1 MNILTLENIEKN
13 YSERKLFDQASF
25 YLQEGEKVGII
36 GINGTG
42 KSTLLRMM
50 AGEEEPD
57 EGRVVYANHVVV
69 RMLPQQPVFATG
81 ATVIQAVL
89 GTQAVSGDEK
99 SHWEDLH
106 TKHADGVTSEAQN
119 MDRFALE
126 AEHVDVDHFTR
137 EAQAKQML
145 SELGITDFDVPVG
158 TLSGGLKKRVAIV
171 SALLSEADI
180 LLMDEPTNHLDG
192 QTSQW
197 LENYLKQYRGAVVL
211 VTHDRYFLDSVV
223 NRIVEIDKG
232 QMYSYDANYAGFLEL
247 KAAREDMEDA
257 SERKRQSILR
267 VELEWVK
274 RGARART
281 TKQKARLERYEELK
295 SRRAPIRDGSVELS
309 SISSRMGRTTVE
321 LHHVSKGYDRTLFS
335 DFNYIFLKGDR
346 IGFVGENGCGKTT
359 MMKLIAGIIK
369 PDTGEVVVGQTV
381 KIGYYSQEW
390 ENDPS
395 AGIAYMDPQARVIDY
410 IRDTAEYVRTK
421 DGLVSASSMLDKF
434 LFPPQEQYARIEK
447 LSGGEKKR
455 LNLLRVLMEAPNV
468 LILDEPTNDLD
479 IQTLTILEDYLDSF
493 DGIVIVVSH
502 DRYFLDRVTKRLFV
516 FEPCG
521 IRQFEGNYSDY
532 ALVREMEGAAVASS
546 ADASAGKTGEG
557 KGSKGSAAGNGQAA
571 VGDDSVGVSEPV
583 SKAEE
588 RARQG
593 RAHATKVKFTYKEQ
607 KDWDTI
613 EDQIAALEEK
623 IGSLEGQI
631 AANAKDFVKLNE
643 LMKEKEQAEAQLEER
658 MERWM
663 YLQEKYDEITASRE

>member
-13 YSERKLFDQASF
+13 YSERKLFDKASF

-57 EGRVVYANHVVV
+57 DGRIVFANHVVV
-69 RMLPQQPVFATG
+69 CMLPQQPVFAENM
-81 ATVIQAVL
+81 TVIQAAL
-89 GTQAVSGDEK
+89 GMDTFPGRGLQPFGGDVTQSLPDMQKISVDT
-99 SHWEDLH
+99 SHF
-106 TKHADGVTSEAQN
+106 SI
-119 MDRFALE
+119 
-126 AEHVDVDHFTR
+126 

-145 SELGITDFDVPVG
+145 AELGITDFDVAVH

-171 SALLSEADI
+171 RTLLSEADI
-180 LLMDEPTNHLDG
+180 LLMDEPTNHLDS

-197 LENYLKQYRGAVVL
+197 LENYLKKYRGAVVL

-257 SERKRQSILR
+257 GERKRQSILR

-295 SRRAPIRDGSVELS
+295 SRRAPVRDGSVELS
-309 SISSRMGRTTVE
+309 SISSRLGRTTVE
-321 LHHVSKGYDRTLFS
+321 LHHVGKSYDRKLFS
-335 DFNYIFLKGDR
+335 DFTYIFLKGDR

-359 MMKLIAGIIK
+359 MMKIIAGFIS
-369 PDTGEVVVGQTV
+369 PDEGEVVVGQTV

-390 ENDPS
+390 ENNPS

-516 FEPCG
+516 FEPGG

-532 ALVREMEGAAVASS
+532 ALVREMERVVGELPG
-546 ADASAGKTGEG
+546 DAGKNGSG
-557 KGSKGSAAGNGQAA
+557 KAG
-571 VGDDSVGVSEPV
+571 SVGENINGTDKAAPVDVSGTDYR
-583 SKAEE
+583 AQE

-593 RAHATKVKFTYKEQ
+593 RAHSVKVKFTYKEQ
-607 KDWDTI
+607 QDWETI
-613 EDQIAALEEK
+613 EDQIAALEGK
-623 IGSLEGQI
+623 IESLEGQI

-643 LMKEKEQAEAQLEER
+643 LMSEKEQTEGALEER

-663 YLQEKYDEITASRE
+663 YLQEKYEEIMASKE

>member
-13 YSERKLFDQASF
+13 YSERKLFDKASF

-57 EGRVVYANHVVV
+57 EGRIVYANHVVV
-69 RMLPQQPVFATG
+69 QMLPQQPVFTQG
-81 ATVIQAVL
+81 ATVIQAAL
-89 GTQAVSGDEK
+89 GAGSVHGE
-99 SHWEDLH
+99 
-106 TKHADGVTSEAQN
+106 KHASGKDGQMQN
-119 MDRFALE
+119 MDHAVLE
-126 AEHVDVDHFTR
+126 AQHADVDHFTR

-145 SELGITDFDVPVG
+145 SELGITEFDAPVE
-158 TLSGGLKKRVAIV
+158 TFSGGLRKRVAIV
-171 SALLSEADI
+171 RALLSEADI
-180 LLMDEPTNHLDG
+180 LLMDEPTNHLDS

-211 VTHDRYFLDSVV
+211 VTHERYFLDSVV

-295 SRRAPIRDGSVELS
+295 SRRAPVRDGSVELS

-321 LHHVSKGYDRTLFS
+321 LHHVGKSYDRMLFS

-359 MMKLIAGIIK
+359 MMKLIAGIIQ

-395 AGIAYMDPQARVIDY
+395 AGIAYMDSQARVIDY

-516 FEPCG
+516 FEPGG

-532 ALVREMEGAAVASS
+532 ALVREMEGAVGAPS
-546 ADASAGKTGEG
+546 ADVSAGKTGVG
-557 KGSKGSAAGNGQAA
+557 KGSTGSAAGNGQAA
-571 VGDDSVGVSEPV
+571 AGDDSVGASEPV
-583 SKAEE
+583 SKAGE

-593 RAHATKVKFTYKEQ
+593 RTHATKVKFTYKEQ
-607 KDWDTI
+607 QDWDTI

-643 LMKEKEQAEAQLEER
+643 LMAAKEQAEAQLEER

-663 YLQEKYDEITASRE
+663 YLQEKYDEIAASRE

>member
-13 YSERKLFDQASF
+13 YSERKLFDKASF
-25 YLQEGEKVGII
+25 FLQEGEKVGII

-57 EGRVVYANHVVV
+57 GGRMVLANHVVV
-69 RMLPQQPVFATG
+69 RMLPQQPVFAAG
-81 ATVIQAVL
+81 ATVIQGAL
-89 GTQAVSGDEK
+89 GLQPVQGSATQTS
-99 SHWEDLH
+99 SEDLMQDLSDIH
-106 TKHADGVTSEAQN
+106 GKHLDT
-119 MDRFALE
+119 
-126 AEHVDVDHFTR
+126 DHFVL

-145 SELGITDFDVPVG
+145 TELGITDFDVAVE

-171 SALLSEADI
+171 STLLSEADI
-180 LLMDEPTNHLDG
+180 LLMDEPTNHLDS

-197 LENYLKQYRGAVVL
+197 LENYLKTYRGAVVL

-247 KAAREDMEDA
+247 KAAREDAEDA

-295 SRRAPIRDGSVELS
+295 NRRAPVRDGSVELS

-321 LHHVSKGYDRTLFS
+321 LHHVSKGYDRQLFT
-335 DFNYIFLKGDR
+335 DFSYIFLKGDR

-359 MMKLIAGIIK
+359 MMKLIAGIIR
-369 PDTGEVVVGQTV
+369 PDAGEVVVGQTV

-395 AGIAYMDPQARVIDY
+395 AGIAYMDPQVRVIDY

-493 DGIVIVVSH
+493 EGIVIVVSH

-516 FEPCG
+516 FESGG

-532 ALVREMEGAAVASS
+532 ALVREMELAEMAAGTNIA
-546 ADASAGKTGEG
+546 AGKTGAG
-557 KGSKGSAAGNGQAA
+557 KQTGDKETASDTTDGSA
-571 VGDDSVGVSEPV
+571 DDTTPL

-593 RAHATKVKFTYKEQ
+593 RAHSTKVKFTYKEQ
-607 KDWDTI
+607 QDWDTI
-613 EDQIAALEEK
+613 EDVIAGLEEK
-623 IGSLEGQI
+623 IGILEGQI

-643 LMKEKEQAEAQLEER
+643 LMAEKEQTEGELEER

-663 YLQEKYDEITASRE
+663 YLQEKYEEIMAAKE

>member
-42 KSTLLRMM
+42 KSTLLRIM
-50 AGEEEPD
+50 AGLEEPD

-69 RMLPQQPVFATG
+69 QMLFQRPVFETG
-81 ATVIQAVL
+81 ATVIEAAL
-89 GTQAVSGDEK
+89 
-99 SHWEDLH
+99 DLQ
-106 TKHADGVTSEAQN
+106 TSSQGENA
-119 MDRFALE
+119 ALSNVQQ
-126 AEHVDVDHFTR
+126 HVDVDHFTR

-145 SELGITDFDVPVG
+145 TELGITDVDAAVE

-171 SALLSEADI
+171 RTLMSEADI
-180 LLMDEPTNHLDG
+180 LLMDEPTNHLDS

-232 QMYSYDANYAGFLEL
+232 QMYSYDTNYAGFLEL

-257 SERKRQSILR
+257 SERKRRSILR

-295 SRRAPIRDGSVELS
+295 NRRAPVRDGSVELS
-309 SISSRMGRTTVE
+309 SVSSRMGRTTVE
-321 LHHVSKGYDRTLFS
+321 LHHVSKSFDRQLFT

-359 MMKLIAGIIK
+359 MMKLIAGILP
-369 PDTGEVVVGQTV
+369 PDEGEVVVGQTV

-390 ENDPS
+390 ENDPA

-479 IQTLTILEDYLDSF
+479 IHTLTILEDYLDSF

-516 FEPCG
+516 FEPGG

-532 ALVREMEGAAVASS
+532 ALVREMESGMTAMDADSGTGKQAAGKGASS
-546 ADASAGKTGEG
+546 GATD
-557 KGSKGSAAGNGQAA
+557 GST
-571 VGDDSVGVSEPV
+571 DDSKQL

-593 RAHATKVKFTYKEQ
+593 RAHSSKVKFTYKEQ
-607 KDWDTI
+607 QDWDTI
-613 EDQIAALEEK
+613 EDVIARLEEK
-623 IGSLEGQI
+623 IDTLEGQI

-643 LMKEKEQAEAQLEER
+643 LMAEKEQAETELEER

-663 YLQEKYDEITASRE
+663 YLQEKYEEMNSQ

>member
-13 YSERKLFDQASF
+13 YSERKLFDKASF

-50 AGEEEPD
+50 AGGEEPD
-57 EGRVVYANHVVV
+57 EGRIVYANHVVV
-69 RMLPQQPVFATG
+69 RMLPQQPVFASG
-81 ATVIQAVL
+81 ATVLQAAL
-89 GTQAVSGDEK
+89 GTQAVSEN
-99 SHWEDLH
+99 SSL
-106 TKHADGVTSEAQN
+106 ADNAYRDCGTLD
-119 MDRFALE
+119 M
-126 AEHVDVDHFTR
+126 HHMDVDHFSR
-137 EAQAKQML
+137 EAQVKQML
-145 SELGITDFDVPVG
+145 GELGITDVDALVE

-171 SALLSEADI
+171 NTLLSEADI
-180 LLMDEPTNHLDG
+180 LLMDEPTNHLDS

-223 NRIVEIDKG
+223 HRIVEIDKG

-257 SERKRQSILR
+257 GERKRQSILR
-267 VELEWVK
+267 VELEWVR

-295 SRRAPIRDGSVELS
+295 SRRAPVRDGSVELS

-321 LHHVSKGYDRTLFS
+321 LHHVGKGYDRQLFK

-359 MMKLIAGIIK
+359 MMKLIAGLLP
-369 PDTGEVVVGQTV
+369 PDEGEVVVGQTV

-395 AGIAYMDPQARVIDY
+395 AGIAYMDPKARVIDY
-410 IRDTAEYVRTK
+410 IRDTAEYVRTE

-516 FEPCG
+516 FEPGG

-532 ALVREMEGAAVASS
+532 ALVREMENTAGGLSEAVS
-546 ADASAGKTGEG
+546 AEKNVSG
-557 KGSKGSAAGNGQAA
+557 KGSAGPEAGNGQSAAGNALPGM
-571 VGDDSVGVSEPV
+571 SEPV
-583 SKAEE
+583 SRAEE

-593 RAHATKVKFTYKEQ
+593 RAHAAKVKFTYKEQ
-607 KDWDTI
+607 QDWNTI
-613 EDQIAALEEK
+613 EDQIAQLEEEISALEE
-623 IGSLEGQI
+623 QI
-631 AANAKDFVKLNE
+631 SANAKDFVKLNE
-643 LMKEKEQAEAQLEER
+643 LMAEKEQAEAKLEER

-663 YLQEKYDEITASRE
+663 YLQEKYEEMEK

>member
-13 YSERKLFDQASF
+13 YSERKLFEKASF

-50 AGEEEPD
+50 TGEEEPD
-57 EGRVVYANHVVV
+57 GGRVVLANHVVV
-69 RMLPQQPVFATG
+69 RMLPQQPVFAAG
-81 ATVIQAVL
+81 ATVMQAAL
-89 GTQAVSGDEK
+89 GVQLSQGREVQTSAGDVMQDLSGI
-99 SHWEDLH
+99 HG
-106 TKHADGVTSEAQN
+106 KHLDT
-119 MDRFALE
+119 
-126 AEHVDVDHFTR
+126 DHFAR

-145 SELGITDFDVPVG
+145 TELGITDFDVAVE

-171 SALLSEADI
+171 ATLLSEADI
-180 LLMDEPTNHLDG
+180 LLMDEPTNHLDS

-197 LENYLKQYRGAVVL
+197 LENYLKKYRGAVVL

-223 NRIVEIDKG
+223 GRIVEIDKG

-295 SRRAPIRDGSVELS
+295 NRRAPVRDGSVELS
-309 SISSRMGRTTVE
+309 SVSSRMGRTTVE
-321 LHHVSKGYDRTLFS
+321 LHHVSKGYDRQLFT
-335 DFNYIFLKGDR
+335 DFSYIFLKGDR

-359 MMKLIAGIIK
+359 MMKLIAGIIR
-369 PDTGEVVVGQTV
+369 PDAGEVVVGQTV

-390 ENDPS
+390 ENDPA

-516 FEPCG
+516 FEPEG

-532 ALVREMEGAAVASS
+532 ALVREMETATATMDVDAGGGKAAGGKQI
-546 ADASAGKTGEG
+546 AGRAGEG
-557 KGSKGSAAGNGQAA
+557 KSAVVNAQNSAGDAPGAT
-571 VGDDSVGVSEPV
+571 DTPL
-583 SKAEE
+583 SKAAE

-593 RAHATKVKFTYKEQ
+593 RAHSVKVKFTYKEQ
-607 KDWDTI
+607 QDWDTI
-613 EDQIAALEEK
+613 EDVIAGLEEK
-623 IGSLEGQI
+623 IDTLEGQI
-631 AANAKDFVKLNE
+631 SANAKDFVRLNE
-643 LMKEKEQAEAQLEER
+643 LMAEKEQAESLLEER

-663 YLQEKYDEITASRE
+663 YLQEKFEEITAAKE

>member
-13 YSERKLFDQASF
+13 YSERKLFDKASF

-57 EGRVVYANHVVV
+57 GGRIVLANHVVV
-69 RMLPQQPVFATG
+69 RMLPQQPVFAAGT
-81 ATVIQAVL
+81 TVIQAAL
-89 GTQAVSGDEK
+89 GIPSAQESTSQAATGGVMQTLT
-99 SHWEDLH
+99 DLH
-106 TKHADGVTSEAQN
+106 GQHLDT
-119 MDRFALE
+119 
-126 AEHVDVDHFTR
+126 DHFSR

-145 SELGITDFDVPVG
+145 AELGITDVDVAVE

-171 SALLSEADI
+171 NTLLSEADI
-180 LLMDEPTNHLDG
+180 LLMDEPTNHLDS

-257 SERKRQSILR
+257 GERKRQSILR

-295 SRRAPIRDGSVELS
+295 NRRAPVRDGSVELS

-321 LHHVSKGYDRTLFS
+321 LHHVSKGYDRQLFT
-335 DFNYIFLKGDR
+335 DFTYIFLKGDR

-359 MMKLIAGIIK
+359 MMKLIAGIIR
-369 PDTGEVVVGQTV
+369 PDAGEVVVGQTV

-390 ENDPS
+390 ENDPA

-516 FEPCG
+516 FEPGG

-532 ALVREMEGAAVASS
+532 ALVRAMESTMTAMAAETSVGRA
-546 ADASAGKTGEG
+546 GEG
-557 KGSKGSAAGNGQAA
+557 KSAAVNAQNSTTEALGAN
-571 VGDDSVGVSEPV
+571 DTPL

-593 RAHATKVKFTYKEQ
+593 RAHSAKVKFTYKEQ
-607 KDWDTI
+607 QDWDTI
-613 EDQIAALEEK
+613 EDVIAGLEDMIET
-623 IGSLEGQI
+623 LEGQI

-643 LMKEKEQAEAQLEER
+643 LMAEKEQAEADLEER

-663 YLQEKYDEITASRE
+663 YLQEKYEEIMAAKE

>member
-13 YSERKLFDQASF
+13 YSERKLFDKASF

-57 EGRVVYANHVVV
+57 DGRIVFANHVVV
-69 RMLPQQPVFATG
+69 RMLPQQPVFAEG
-81 ATVIQAVL
+81 ATVIQAALDVNAMS
-89 GTQAVSGDEK
+89 GSATQTLTGDAKQPLPEI
-99 SHWEDLH
+99 HERH
-106 TKHADGVTSEAQN
+106 
-119 MDRFALE
+119 MDT
-126 AEHVDVDHFTR
+126 DHFSL

-145 SELGITDFDVPVG
+145 GELGITDFDVAVE

-171 SALLSEADI
+171 STLLSEADI
-180 LLMDEPTNHLDG
+180 LLMDEPTNHLDS

-197 LENYLKQYRGAVVL
+197 LENYLKNYRKAVVL

-223 NRIVEIDKG
+223 HRIVEIDKG

-295 SRRAPIRDGSVELS
+295 SRRAPVRDGSVELS

-321 LHHVSKGYDRTLFS
+321 LHHVSKGYDRRLFT

-359 MMKLIAGIIK
+359 MMKLIAGIIP
-369 PDTGEVVVGQTV
+369 PDEGEIVVGQTV

-390 ENDPS
+390 ESDPAS
-395 AGIAYMDPQARVIDY
+395 GIAYMDPQVRVIDY

-434 LFPPQEQYARIEK
+434 LFLPQEQYVRIEK

-516 FEPCG
+516 FEPGG

-532 ALVREMEGAAVASS
+532 ALVREMEAAEMTAGTNI
-546 ADASAGKTGEG
+546 AAGKAGAGKQTGG
-557 KGSKGSAAGNGQAA
+557 KETASDTTDGSAN
-571 VGDDSVGVSEPV
+571 ETTLL

-593 RAHATKVKFTYKEQ
+593 RAHSTKVKFTYKEQ
-607 KDWDTI
+607 QDWDTI
-613 EDQIAALEEK
+613 EDVIAGLEEK
-623 IGSLEGQI
+623 IEALEGQI
-631 AANAKDFVKLNE
+631 TANAKDFVKLNE
-643 LMKEKEQAEAQLEER
+643 LMAEKEQAEAQLEER

-663 YLQEKYDEITASRE
+663 YLQEKYEEIMAARERSDAV

>member
-13 YSERKLFDQASF
+13 YSERKLFDKASF

-50 AGEEEPD
+50 AGEDEPD
-57 EGRVVYANHVVV
+57 AGRVVYANHVVV
-69 RMLPQQPVFATG
+69 QMLSQQPVFAAG
-81 ATVIQAVL
+81 ATVIQAAL
-89 GTQAVSGDEK
+89 GVQSVPGSVSQISAGDVMQALSDIHG
-99 SHWEDLH
+99 
-106 TKHADGVTSEAQN
+106 KHLDT
-119 MDRFALE
+119 
-126 AEHVDVDHFTR
+126 DHFAR

-145 SELGITDFDVPVG
+145 AELGITDFDVPVEK
-158 TLSGGLKKRVAIV
+158 LSGGLKKRVAIV
-171 SALLSEADI
+171 GTLLSEADI
-180 LLMDEPTNHLDG
+180 LLMDEPTNHLDS

-295 SRRAPIRDGSVELS
+295 SRRAPVRDGSVELS
-309 SISSRMGRTTVE
+309 SVSSRMGRTTVE
-321 LHHVSKGYDRTLFS
+321 LHHVSKGYDRQLFT

-359 MMKLIAGIIK
+359 MMKLIAGILQ
-369 PDTGEVVVGQTV
+369 PDEGKVIVGQTV

-434 LFPPQEQYARIEK
+434 LFSPQEQYARIEK

-516 FEPCG
+516 FEPGG

-532 ALVREMEGAAVASS
+532 ALVREMEGAIAAMDADNVAGKATAGKETSS
-546 ADASAGKTGEG
+546 GVADGSAGDP
-557 KGSKGSAAGNGQAA
+557 A
-571 VGDDSVGVSEPV
+571 PL

-593 RAHATKVKFTYKEQ
+593 RTHATKVKFTYKEQ
-607 KDWDTI
+607 QDWDTI

-623 IGSLEGQI
+623 IESLEGQI

-643 LMKEKEQAEAQLEER
+643 LMAQKEQTESQLEER

-663 YLQEKYDEITASRE
+663 YLQEKFEEIMAAKE